1 MSEPT
6 CDLVAERLA
15 LGDSLAELDAHAAT
29 CERCKRLL
37 ALPASLAKTAHAAD
51 PGIGFSS
58 RVTAGAQ
65 HRITV
70 RRHRRIALASAMS
83 VAAAALMVLVATRHA
98 EEPGVAF
105 AMPSL
110 DKYKPAVMPPHDP
123 WRPREVDPDVRALVD
138 LADVDQDLHFT
149 ANWGRIEKPLRPYK
163 AVLEGK
169 AP

>member
-15 LGDSLAELDAHAAT
+15 LGEPIAELDAHTAT

-37 ALPASLAKTAHAAD
+37 ALPASLAKTGHAAD

-58 RVTAGAQ
+58 RVAAGAP

-70 RRHRRIALASAMS
+70 RRRNRVVLASAMS
-83 VAAAALMVLVATRHA
+83 VAAAAMMVLVATHRTSD
-98 EEPGVAF
+98 PGVAF
-105 AMPSL
+105 QMPSL
-110 DKYKPAVMPPHDP
+110 NEYKPAVMPPHDP

-138 LADVDQDLHFT
+138 LADVDHDLHFS

-169 AP
+169 EP